1 MLEGGISDIVEE
13 SGKSLLLVM
22 GEAPDDKSN
31 TDAVS
36 EDGIRMFKTI
46 EAAIFD
52 AVDHADAAEALHFWG
67 SDIAQEPGGEFW
79 RKHAEVFAMGGA
91 EVVETTFA
99 AADDVDGFFAT
110 ARANEELWT
119 GGWGWF
125 GRVSA
130 IGR

>member
-1 MLEGGISDIVEE
+1 MSFGISVDEIKYMLEGGISDIVEE

-52 AVDHADAAEALHFWG
+52 AIDHADTAEALHFWS
-67 SDIAQEPGGEFW
+67 SDIA
-79 RKHAEVFAMGGA
+79 
-91 EVVETTFA
+91 
-99 AADDVDGFFAT
+99 
-110 ARANEELWT
+110 
-119 GGWGWF
+119 
-125 GRVSA
+125 
-130 IGR
+130 